1 MALPDV
7 TITIQDGA
15 LGQVPASVA
24 NAQAKVGICSA
35 GIVGTVYSFS
45 DIGVAQQTLGQGPL
59 VDAIAHTLS
68 VAGGPVYAIPANPS
82 AVGAAS
88 AVTHTGPGTGTV
100 TAATAALSPAQ
111 TVALKIVLGGVNGTM
126 TFQVSLNGGAY
137 GAVITSVGG
146 TYAYPVP
153 GTLTTV
159 TFASATT
166 WVAADIYTIDTLGAI
181 ALTGSGPSASNV
193 TQVSSP
199 LDAYSVVVTITTAG
213 ALGTAVFTYSLD
225 GGNTVSGQIATPSGS
240 GKYAIA
246 NTGIVVTFAGTFTAG
261 DTYSWTTTAAG
272 FSTSDLTTA
281 LVALRAAAPEWGFV
295 HVVATWANAAGAAAA
310 AAIVDTQMAAAEVQF
325 RFAFGIIECPTTES
339 DSTVATA
346 FATFASTRTMVV
358 AGDVGAVSPINGRIL
373 RRNAAWIVA
382 AHLAGIQPG
391 EDAGFVGS
399 RTAIRN
405 VASLYRDEQK
415 TQFLD
420 AQRFT
425 TMRTIPGRAGYY
437 ITNGNMMAASGSD
450 FNLVQRR
457 RVMDAACRIT
467 RQAELPYLNGS
478 VRVSPTTGYI
488 DERDAQQFEG
498 KVNSQLTSGVV
509 STGDASASS
518 VVVNRSANI
527 LSTSTLPV
535 TVRITPLGY
544 MKYISTNIGFT
555 NPALSV

>member
-7 TITIQDGA
+7 TLTIQDGA

-24 NAQAKVGICSA
+24 NAHAKVGVCS
-35 GIVGTVYSFS
+35 GGVVGTVYSFS

-59 VDAIAHTLS
+59 VDAIAHALAVS
-68 VAGGPVYAIPANPS
+68 GGPVYAIPANPS
-82 AVGAAS
+82 AVGVAS
-88 AVTHTGPGTGTV
+88 SVTHTGPGSGTV

-111 TVALKIVLGGVNGTM
+111 TIALKITTGGANGTGA
-126 TFQVSLNGGAY
+126 FAVSLNGGAY
-137 GAVITSVGG
+137 SSPVATTSG
-146 TYAYPVP
+146 TFSYAIP

-159 TFASATT
+159 TLASGQT
-166 WVAADIYTIDTLGAI
+166 WVLNDVYTIDTLGAI
-181 ALTGSGPSASNV
+181 TLTGSGPAASNV

-199 LDAYSVVVTITTAG
+199 LDAYSIVLTITTAG
-213 ALGTAVFTYSLD
+213 GLGAGVFTYSVD
-225 GGNTVSGQIATPSGS
+225 GGNSVSGQIAIPSGS

-246 NTGIVVTFAGTFTAG
+246 NTGVVITFSGTFTAG

-281 LVALRAAAPEWGFV
+281 LAALRAAAPEWGFV
-295 HVVATWANAAGAAAA
+295 HVVATWTNASGAAAA
-310 AAIVDTQMAAAEVQF
+310 AAIVDTQMATAETQF
-325 RFAFGIIECPTTES
+325 RFAFGIIECPTSES
-339 DSTVATA
+339 DSTVAAA
-346 FATFASTRTMVV
+346 FASFSSLRTMVV

-382 AHLAGIQPG
+382 AHIAGIQPG

-399 RTAIRN
+399 TKPIRN

-415 TQFLD
+415 TQLLD

-425 TMRTIPGRAGYY
+425 TMRSIPGRAGYF
-437 ITNGNMMAASGSD
+437 ITNGNMMAPSGSD

-457 RVMDAACRIT
+457 RVMDAACRIA

-478 VRVSPTTGYI
+478 VRIDPSTGYI
-488 DERDAQQFEG
+488 DERDAQQFEA
-498 KVNSQLTSGVV
+498 KVNSQLSSGVV
-509 STGDASASS
+509 STGDASSSS

-527 LSTSTLPV
+527 LSTSILPV
-535 TVRITPLGY
+535 TVRIVPLGY
-544 MKYISTNIGFT
+544 LKFIATNIGFS
-555 NPALSV
+555 NPALSA

>member
-1 MALPDV
+1 MALPDA
-7 TITIQDGA
+7 TFTIQDGA

-24 NAQAKVGICSA
+24 NAHTKVGICSA
-35 GIVGTVYSFS
+35 GVVGTVYSFS

-59 VDAIAHTLS
+59 VDAIAHALS

-82 AVGAAS
+82 AVGVAS
-88 AVTHTGPGTGTV
+88 AVTHTGPGSGTV

-111 TVALKIVLGGVNGTM
+111 TVALKIVTGGTNGTM
-126 TFQVSLNGGAY
+126 TFQVSLGGGAY
-137 GAVITSVGG
+137 GPVTASAGG
-146 TYAYPVP
+146 TFAYLVP

-159 TFASATT
+159 TFAAATT
-166 WVAADIYTIDTLGAI
+166 WQTTDVYTVDTLGGI
-181 ALTGSGPSASNV
+181 TLSGGGPAASNV

-213 ALGTAVFTYSLD
+213 ALGTAVFTYSVD
-225 GGNTVSGQIATPSGS
+225 GGNSVSGQIATPTGA

-246 NTGIVVTFAGTFTAG
+246 NTGVVMTFAGTFTAG

-272 FSTSDLTTA
+272 FSTSDLNTS
-281 LVALRAAAPEWGFV
+281 LIALRAAAPEWGFV
-295 HVVATWANAAGAAAA
+295 HVVATWTNAAGAAAA
-310 AAIVDTQMAAAEVQF
+310 AAIMETQMAAAEVQF
-325 RFAFGIIECPTTES
+325 RFAFGIIECPTSES

-346 FATFASTRTMVV
+346 FATFSSLRTMVC

-373 RRNAAWIVA
+373 RRNCGWIVA

-405 VASLYRDEQK
+405 VASLYRDEAK
-415 TQFLD
+415 TPFLD

-425 TMRTIPGRAGYY
+425 TMRTLAGRAGYF
-437 ITNGNMMAASGSD
+437 ITNGNMMAPGGSD

-457 RVMDAACRIT
+457 RVMDAACRIA
-467 RQAELPYLNGS
+467 RQAELPYINGS
-478 VRVSPTTGYI
+478 VRINPTNGTI
-488 DERDAQQFEG
+488 DERDAQQFEAG
-498 KVNSQLTSGVV
+498 VNSQLRSGVV

-535 TVRITPLGY
+535 TVRIVPLGY
-544 MKYISTNIGFT
+544 MKYITTNIGFT
-555 NPALSV
+555 NPAISV

>member
-82 AVGAAS
+82 AVGVAS
-88 AVTHTGPGTGTV
+88 AVTHTGPGSGTV

-111 TVALKIVLGGVNGTM
+111 TVALKIVTGGTNGTM
-126 TFQVSLNGGAY
+126 TFQVSLGGGAY
-137 GAVITSVGG
+137 GAVTASVGG
-146 TYAYPVP
+146 TFAYLVP

-159 TFASATT
+159 TFAAATT
-166 WVAADIYTIDTLGAI
+166 WQTTDVYTVDTLGGI
-181 ALTGSGPSASNV
+181 TLTGAGPAASNV

-199 LDAYSVVVTITTAG
+199 LDAYSVIVTITTAG
-213 ALGTAVFTYSLD
+213 ALGTAVFTYSVD
-225 GGNTVSGQIATPSGS
+225 GGNSVSGQIATPTGA

-246 NTGIVVTFAGTFTAG
+246 NTGVVMTFAGTFTAG

-272 FSTSDLTTA
+272 FSTSDLTTS
-281 LVALRAAAPEWGFV
+281 LTALRANVAEWGFV

-310 AAIVDTQMAAAEVQF
+310 SAIVDTQMSTAETQF
-325 RFAFGIIECPTTES
+325 RYVFGAVECPTTES

-346 FATFASTRTMVV
+346 FASFASARVMVC

-373 RRNAAWIVA
+373 RRNCAWIVT
-382 AHLAGIQPG
+382 AHLAGIQAG
-391 EDAGFVGS
+391 EDAAFVGS
-399 RTAIRN
+399 RNPIKN
-405 VASLYRDEQK
+405 VASLYRDEAK
-415 TQFLD
+415 TPFLD

-425 TMRTIPGRAGYY
+425 TMRTFPGRAGYY
-437 ITNGNMMAASGSD
+437 ITNGNMMAAGGSD

-457 RVMDAACRIT
+457 RVMDVACRIT

-478 VRVSPTTGYI
+478 VRINPTNGTI
-488 DERDAQQFEG
+488 DERDAQAFEA
-498 KVNSQLTSGVV
+498 KVNSQLKSGVV
-509 STGDASASS
+509 ATGDASSSS

-544 MKYISTNIGFT
+544 MKFISNNIGFT
-555 NPALSV
+555 NPAITP